1 MKKTILSICSIALL
15 SASGCSSVT
24 QPDYVWV
31 MDYEQ
36 MRLVEA
42 ANRNSSLPNQM
53 HWVNPPMKRIP
64 RAEYERMRQQ

>member
-1 MKKTILSICSIALL
+1 M
-15 SASGCSSVT
+15 T

>member
-1 MKKTILSICSIALL
+1 MRKMMLLIGTVTLL
-15 SASGCSSVT
+15 SLSGCSSVT
-24 QPDYVWV
+24 KPDYVWV

>member
-1 MKKTILSICSIALL
+1 MKKMILSVCSAALL
-15 SASGCSSVT
+15 GLSGCSSIT
-24 QPDYVWV
+24 KPDYVWV

-42 ANRNSSLPNQM
+42 ANRNSALPNQM

-64 RAEYERMRQQ
+64 RAEYERMQQQ